1 MNKAEDDKH
10 KCLLLLL
17 NNDTKEKVT
26 LVGSILIFS
35 LSFISGVA
43 LINNLDP
50 SAISPPKRNKQDSR
64 QRGWRRQVKTL
75 LIID

>member
-10 KCLLLLL
+10 KCLLLL

-35 LSFISGVA
+35 LSFTSDLA

-50 SAISPPKRNKQDSR
+50 SEISLPKRNKQDSR